1 MKIIKNIF
9 MYLAF
14 PVFLIGAYLIV
25 ELACFF
31 ALAVFI
37 IQHIVFIIVSP
48 HKTARL
54 FKYYSIAQSAVAAAG
69 YYIET
74 KHKQTKKQT
83 KHNKKGAKK

>member
-1 MKIIKNIF
+1 

-74 KHKQTKKQT
+74 KRKQT
-83 KHNKKGAKK
+83 KHHKKGAKK

>member
-1 MKIIKNIF
+1 

-48 HKTARL
+48 RKTARL
-54 FKYYSIAQSAVAAAG
+54 FKYYSIAQSAVAVAG
-69 YYIET
+69 YYIKT
-74 KHKQTKKQT
+74 KHKQTK
-83 KHNKKGAKK
+83 HHKKGAK

>member
-31 ALAVFI
+31 VLAVFI

-54 FKYYSIAQSAVAAAG
+54 FKYYSIAQSAVAAANEQIKL
-69 YYIET
+69 Y
-74 KHKQTKKQT
+74 KQTKKQT

>member
-9 MYLAF
+9 LYLAL
-14 PVFLIGAYLIV
+14 PVFIIAAYIVV

-31 ALAVFI
+31 ALGVFI